1 MNRILV
7 PSIILAGTAASMF
20 CPQALA
26 DQQPY
31 EPWQPIVLTDL
42 PMACTSP
49 ARLVQPMTPTELTPL
64 PAGSPLRGYE
74 PTAVVPIVEYR
85 LSAPVVTPGGTTE
98 ALRPIV
104 TPSVPSGYVVGR
116 GLLGQ
121 PKLYKPGQPMRNFL
135 RYLSP

>member
-1 MNRILV
+1 MTRILV

-20 CPQALA
+20 CPQARA
-26 DQQPY
+26 DQNPY
-31 EPWQPIVLTDL
+31 ETLQPIVLTDL

-49 ARLVQPMTPTELTPL
+49 ARLTQPMTSTDLMPL
-64 PAGSPLRGYE
+64 PVGAQWRGYA
-74 PTAVVPIVEYR
+74 PATVAPIVEYR
-85 LSAPVVTPGGTTE
+85 MSAPVVPSGGAMET
-98 ALRPIV
+98 LRPIV
-104 TPSVPSGYVVGR
+104 APSVPSGYVVGR